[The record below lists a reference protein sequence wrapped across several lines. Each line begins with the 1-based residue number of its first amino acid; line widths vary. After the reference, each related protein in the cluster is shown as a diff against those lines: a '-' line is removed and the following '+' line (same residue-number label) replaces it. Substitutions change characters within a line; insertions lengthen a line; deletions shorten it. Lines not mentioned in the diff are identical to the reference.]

1 MTAIIEINIGL
12 EVRNAGNSVQE
23 RNDRATQAVT
33 YLIEQ
38 FCREAVQT
46 RRALVQYEGPEGLV
60 AEDTLIARLELSTV
74 SVALRRLTYLMYRM
88 AQNLGQDCVSV
99 YWVNLGIGR
108 LIGPE
113 AASWSS
119 FDLDYFT
126 PFGDAEPDVERTAA

>member
-60 AEDTLIARLELSTV
+60 AEDTLIARLELNKMG
-74 SVALRRLTYLMYRM
+74 VAYRRLTYLMYRM
-88 AQNLGQDCVSV
+88 AQNLSQDCISV
-99 YWVNLGIGR
+99 YWAHLGVGR

-113 AASWSS
+113 AASWGS

-126 PFGDAEPDVERTAA
+126 PFGDVEPDVAEAA